1 MKDALE
7 ELYSRNPCLEQCR
20 DAVANAFNVLLFAFR
35 SGGKVL
41 VCGNGG
47 SAADAEH
54 IVGELMKG
62 FKFHRRCNEEFL
74 EKPLSHKSHML
85 LHTDHNAWEM
95 PESKRK

>member
-20 DAVANAFNVLLFAFR
+20 DAVASAFNVLLFAFR

-54 IVGELMKG
+54 ICGELQKKYPYKKYENCFRADDM
-62 FKFHRRCNEEFL
+62 FD
-74 EKPLSHKSHML
+74 LSGMPVSFPSH
-85 LHTDHNAWEM
+85 
-95 PESKRK
+95 P